1 MGLGEVQ
8 GEMEFRGMWGGMEL
22 NRVGLE
28 GMYEEWRWGRGG
40 GMELNRGGRDGRY
53 EEWSWGAAGLWVCE
67 GRHED
72 GIGGIWRC

>member
-8 GEMEFRGMWGGMEL
+8 GKMEFRGMWGGMEL

-28 GMYEEWRWGRGG
+28 GMYEEW
-40 GMELNRGGRDGRY
+40 
-53 EEWSWGAAGLWVCE
+53 SWGAAGLWVCE
-67 GRHED
+67 VRHED